1 MAPCALDESFTSFN
15 FVLTKIKPVNNERA
29 GASARGK
36 PRQPLWRHKLK
47 HLSKNSCYALQSRR
61 RKYVRRGDSLGK
73 MRCVST
79 ETKRTPNPKLHSISK
94 K

>member
-36 PRQPLWRHKLK
+36 PRQPLFWVD
-47 HLSKNSCYALQSRR
+47 NSFL
-61 RKYVRRGDSLGK
+61 LF
-73 MRCVST
+73 
-79 ETKRTPNPKLHSISK
+79 K
-94 K
+94 KPAREMA